1 MNIII
6 LGPQGS
12 GKGTQAE
19 LLAKKFKLEHIDM
32 GRYLREAASLKTS
45 LGREINE
52 IINIKKELVSDRIL
66 KKVVE
71 IKLKELPREQ
81 GIVFDGVPR
90 NKNQLVYVEEVITEV
105 GRKINLVIALDLSE
119 AESIERIA
127 TRRVCSQCKKA
138 YILGKDQE
146 AKSGICSQCGGL
158 VVQRVDDTPEG
169 VKKRLRI
176 FKEETLPIIN
186 YYQKQDKLI
195 KIDGDQSIEKVFQS
209 IVKKIDQELN

>member
-127 TRRVCSQCKKA
+127 ARRVCSQCKKV

-195 KIDGDQSIEKVFQS
+195 KIDGDQSIEKRFQS

>member
-119 AESIERIA
+119 VESIERIA
-127 TRRVCSQCKKA
+127 ARRVCSQCKKV

>member
-127 TRRVCSQCKKA
+127 ARRVCSQCKKV

>member
-1 MNIII
+1 M
-6 LGPQGS
+6 
-12 GKGTQAE
+12 
-19 LLAKKFKLEHIDM
+19 
-32 GRYLREAASLKTS
+32 
-45 LGREINE
+45 
-52 IINIKKELVSDRIL
+52 
-66 KKVVE
+66 
-71 IKLKELPREQ
+71 
-81 GIVFDGVPR
+81 
-90 NKNQLVYVEEVITEV
+90 
-105 GRKINLVIALDLSE
+105 
-119 AESIERIA
+119 
-127 TRRVCSQCKKA
+127 

-209 IVKKIDQELN
+209 IVPKVESLEH